1 MTVVMGI
8 LCFLVLAD
16 SPALASAWL
25 TPDEIRYLEL
35 RQLARQAYEPQEHN
49 EKRFD
54 WKRLMSV
61 VLDWKMYLLILANW
75 SNAVPNYAMKFT
87 MPSIVKSMGYT
98 SANAQLLTIPPYFC
112 GAIAAYITSLL
123 ADRSSWRMPFIVG
136 PQMCVITAFAIL
148 FAKAADIDNNIAVC
162 YFGVCLACAG

>member
-1 MTVVMGI
+1 MTVVMGV
-8 LCFLVLAD
+8 LCFLILAD
-16 SPALASAWL
+16 SPALAHSWL

-35 RQLARQAYEPQEHN
+35 RQVARQIHAPRDFS

-54 WKRLMSV
+54 WSALRSV
-61 VLDWKMYLLILANW
+61 ALDWKMYLLILANW

-87 MPSIVKSMGYT
+87 MPTIVKSMGFT
-98 SANAQLLTIPPYFC
+98 SAHAQLMTIPPYFC
-112 GAIAAYITSLL
+112 GAIAAYVLSLF

-136 PQMCVITAFAIL
+136 PQACVIVAFALL
-148 FAKAADIDNNIAVC
+148 FAKSADIEDNIALC